1 MCKDYPRFALPKS
14 KHHGV
19 SRLTVRVPDFDWFH
33 KVIFQRSLLREFG
46 NLALA
51 VFATLFAI
59 TLTTQLIRLLGQ
71 AAIGRVLSEGVV
83 ALLTFSA
90 LNYLPVL
97 LSLTLFI
104 SVLMTL
110 SRSYRESEMVIW
122 FGSGLSLLAWVRPVL
137 LFASPLVALVALLSL
152 FLSPWAI
159 GKAEE
164 YRHQM
169 NLRDEASR
177 VAPGVFREALG
188 ADRVFFVEEIA
199 GDQTNVQ
206 NVFIAQMQQG
216 RLGITVSRRG
226 YRESAENG
234 DRFVVLLDGR
244 RYEGVPGDL
253 DFKVMDFQR
262 YAMKI
267 ETRET
272 QAEQASSKAMST
284 LALLQA
290 PSNSNLAELLWRLG
304 LPIATLILALLAIP
318 LSFVNPR
325 ASRSVNLLFALLTY
339 MVYANL
345 LSIVQAW
352 VSQGRLAF
360 GTGWWAVHAGML
372 GVLALLFYR
381 RLRVGSLLGRR

>member
-1 MCKDYPRFALPKS
+1 
-14 KHHGV
+14 
-19 SRLTVRVPDFDWFH
+19 
-33 KVIFQRSLLREFG
+33 
-46 NLALA
+46 
-51 VFATLFAI
+51 
-59 TLTTQLIRLLGQ
+59 
-71 AAIGRVLSEGVV
+71 
-83 ALLTFSA
+83 
-90 LNYLPVL
+90 
-97 LSLTLFI
+97 LTLFI
-104 SVLMTL
+104 TVLMTL

-164 YRHQM
+164 YRRQM
-169 NLRDEASR
+169 DLRDQASR
-177 VAPGVFREALG
+177 VAPGVFREAAG

-244 RYEGVPGDL
+244 RYEGIPGDL

-262 YAMKI
+262 YAMKV

-272 QAEQASSKAMST
+272 PAEQASTKAMST
-284 LALLQA
+284 FALLQA
-290 PSNSNLAELLWRLG
+290 RGNPGLAELVWRLG
-304 LPIATLILALLAIP
+304 LPISAMILALLAIP

-360 GTGWWAVHAGML
+360 TTGWWAVHAGML

>member
-1 MCKDYPRFALPKS
+1 
-14 KHHGV
+14 
-19 SRLTVRVPDFDWFH
+19 
-33 KVIFQRSLLREFG
+33 VIFRRALLREFG

-71 AAIGRVLSEGVV
+71 AAIGKVLSEGVA
-83 ALLTFSA
+83 ALLAFSA

-104 SVLMTL
+104 TVLMTL

-122 FGSGLSLLAWVRPVL
+122 FGSGLSLLAWIRPVL
-137 LFASPLVALVALLSL
+137 LFAAPLVVLVAVLSL

-164 YRHQM
+164 YRRQM
-169 NLRDEASR
+169 NLQDDVSR
-177 VAPGVFREALG
+177 VAPGVFREAG
-188 ADRVFFVEEIA
+188 SADRVFFVEEIA

-206 NVFIAQMQQG
+206 NVFIAQMRQG
-216 RLGITVSRRG
+216 TLGVTVSRRG

-262 YAMKI
+262 YAMKV
-267 ETRET
+267 ETRE
-272 QAEQASSKAMST
+272 ARVEEASTKAMST
-284 LALLQA
+284 LGLLQA
-290 PSNSNLAELLWRLG
+290 RGNGHLAELLWRIG
-304 LPIATLILALLAIP
+304 LPIATFVLALLAIP

-325 ASRSVNLLFALLTY
+325 ASRSVNLLFALFTY

-352 VSQGRLAF
+352 VSQGRLGF
-360 GTGWWAVHAGML
+360 NTGWWVVHAGML

-381 RLRVGSLLGRR
+381 RLRVGPLLRRR

>member
-1 MCKDYPRFALPKS
+1 
-14 KHHGV
+14 
-19 SRLTVRVPDFDWFH
+19 
-33 KVIFQRSLLREFG
+33 VIFQRALLREFG

-71 AAIGRVLSEGVV
+71 AAIGKVLSEGVA
-83 ALLTFSA
+83 ALLAFSA

-104 SVLMTL
+104 TVLMTL

-122 FGSGLSLLAWVRPVL
+122 FSSGLSLLAWIRPVVM
-137 LFASPLVALVALLSL
+137 FAAPLVALVAVLSL

-164 YRHQM
+164 YRRQM
-169 NLRDEASR
+169 KVRDEVSR
-177 VAPGVFREALG
+177 VAPGVFLEAAA

-206 NVFIAQMQQG
+206 NVFIAQMKQG
-216 RLGITVSRRG
+216 RLGVTVSRRG

-234 DRFVVLLDGR
+234 DRFVTLLDGR

-253 DFKVMDFQR
+253 DFKIMDFER
-262 YAMKI
+262 YSMKV

-272 QAEQASSKAMST
+272 QAEETSTKAMST
-284 LALLQA
+284 FGLLLA
-290 PSNSNLAELLWRLG
+290 PSNPRLAELLWRVG
-304 LPIATLILALLAIP
+304 LPISAFVLALLAIP

-325 ASRSVNLLFALLTY
+325 ASRSVNLLFALFTY
-339 MVYANL
+339 MVYANV

-352 VSQGRLAF
+352 VSQGRIAF
-360 GTGWWAVHAGML
+360 NTGWWAVHAAMI
-372 GVLALLFYR
+372 GVLCILFYR
-381 RLRVGSLLGRR
+381 RVRLGSLFGRRR

>member
-1 MCKDYPRFALPKS
+1 M
-14 KHHGV
+14 
-19 SRLTVRVPDFDWFH
+19 
-33 KVIFQRSLLREFG
+33 IFQRALLREFG

-51 VFATLFAI
+51 VFSALFAI

-71 AAIGRVLSEGVV
+71 AAGGKVLSEAIV
-83 ALLTFSA
+83 ALLAFSA

-104 SVLMTL
+104 TVLMTL

-122 FGSGLSLLAWVRPVL
+122 FSSGLSLLAWIRPVL
-137 LFASPLVALVALLSL
+137 LFAAPLAALIAALSL

-169 NLRDEASR
+169 NVRDEVSR
-177 VAPGVFREALG
+177 VAPGVFLEAPA

-206 NVFIAQMQQG
+206 NVFIAQMKEG
-216 RLGITVSRRG
+216 RLGITVSSRG
-226 YRESAENG
+226 YRELAENG
-234 DRFVVLLDGR
+234 DRLVVLLDGR
-244 RYEGVPGDL
+244 RYEGIPGNL
-253 DFKVMDFQR
+253 DFKIMDFGR
-262 YAMKI
+262 YSMKV

-272 QAEQASSKAMST
+272 QAEEASTKAMST
-284 LALLQA
+284 FGLILA
-290 PSNSNLAELLWRLG
+290 PNNPRLAELLWRVG
-304 LPIATLILALLAIP
+304 LPISALVLALLAVP

-325 ASRSVNLLFALLTY
+325 ASRSVNLLFALFTY
-339 MVYANL
+339 MVYANV

-352 VSQGRLAF
+352 VSQGRVGF
-360 GTGWWAVHAGML
+360 NIGWWVVHAVML
-372 GVLALLFYR
+372 VVLGLLFFR
-381 RLRVGSLLGRR
+381 RMRLGSLFRRRR

>member
-1 MCKDYPRFALPKS
+1 
-14 KHHGV
+14 
-19 SRLTVRVPDFDWFH
+19 
-33 KVIFQRSLLREFG
+33 VIFRRALLREFG

-71 AAIGRVLSEGVV
+71 AATGKVLSEGVL
-83 ALLTFSA
+83 ALLGFSA

-97 LSLTLFI
+97 LSLTLFVTI
-104 SVLMTL
+104 LMTL
-110 SRSYRESEMVIW
+110 SRSYRDSEMVIW

-137 LFASPLVALVALLSL
+137 LFAAPLVALVAALSL
-152 FLSPWAI
+152 FLSPWAV

-164 YRHQM
+164 YRRQM
-169 NLRDEASR
+169 NTRDEASR
-177 VAPGVFREALG
+177 VAPGIFREASN

-206 NVFIAQMQQG
+206 NVFISQMQEG
-216 RLGITVSRRG
+216 RLGIVVSKRG
-226 YRESAENG
+226 YRETAENG

-244 RYEGVPGDL
+244 RYEGIPGDR

-262 YAMKI
+262 YALKI
-267 ETRET
+267 EAPESRG
-272 QAEQASSKAMST
+272 EQGTPKGTST
-284 LALLQA
+284 LGLLGERSTA
-290 PSNSNLAELLWRLG
+290 NLAELLWRIS
-304 LPIATLILALLAIP
+304 LPISALILALLAIP

-325 ASRSVNLLFALLTY
+325 ASRSVNLIFALLTY

-360 GTGWWAVHAGML
+360 QVGWWAVHAMML
-372 GVLALLFYR
+372 AVLVLLFFHRLGLGALLR
-381 RLRVGSLLGRR
+381 RR

>member
-1 MCKDYPRFALPKS
+1 M
-14 KHHGV
+14 
-19 SRLTVRVPDFDWFH
+19 
-33 KVIFQRSLLREFG
+33 IFQRALLREFG

-71 AAIGRVLSEGVV
+71 AAVGKVLSEGVV
-83 ALLTFSA
+83 ALLAFSA

-104 SVLMTL
+104 TVLMTL

-122 FGSGLSLLAWVRPVL
+122 FGSGLSLLAWIRPVL
-137 LFASPLVALVALLSL
+137 LFGAPLIALVAVLSL

-159 GKAEE
+159 GRAEE
-164 YRHQM
+164 YRRQM
-169 NLRDEASR
+169 NLQDDVSR
-177 VAPGVFREALG
+177 VAPGVFREAG
-188 ADRVFFVEEIA
+188 SADRVFFVEEIA

-206 NVFIAQMQQG
+206 NVFIAQMRQG
-216 RLGITVSRRG
+216 TLGITVSRRG

-253 DFKVMDFQR
+253 DFKVTDFQR
-262 YAMKI
+262 YAMRV

-272 QAEQASSKAMST
+272 QAEEASTKAMST
-284 LALLQA
+284 FGLLQT
-290 PSNSNLAELLWRLG
+290 PSNPHLAELLWRIG
-304 LPIATLILALLAIP
+304 LPIAALVLALLAIP

-325 ASRSVNLLFALLTY
+325 ASRSVNLLFALFTY

-345 LSIVQAW
+345 LGIVQAW

-360 GTGWWAVHAGML
+360 NTGWWVVHAGML
-372 GVLALLFYR
+372 GVLALLFYK

>member
-1 MCKDYPRFALPKS
+1 M
-14 KHHGV
+14 
-19 SRLTVRVPDFDWFH
+19 
-33 KVIFQRSLLREFG
+33 IFQRALLREVG

-51 VFATLFAI
+51 VFSALFAI

-71 AAIGRVLSEGVV
+71 AAGGKVLSEAVV
-83 ALLTFSA
+83 ALLAFSA

-122 FGSGLSLLAWVRPVL
+122 FGSGLSLLAWIRPVL
-137 LFASPLVALVALLSL
+137 LFAAPLVALVAALSL

-169 NLRDEASR
+169 QVRDEVSR
-177 VAPGVFREALG
+177 VAPGVFLEAPA
-188 ADRVFFVEEIA
+188 ADRVFFVEAIA

-206 NVFIAQMQQG
+206 NVFIAQMKEG
-216 RLGITVSRRG
+216 RLGITVSSRG
-226 YRESAENG
+226 YREAAENG
-234 DRFVVLLDGR
+234 DRMVVLLDGR
-244 RYEGVPGDL
+244 RYEGVPGNL
-253 DFKVMDFQR
+253 DFKVMNFER
-262 YAMKI
+262 YAMRV

-272 QAEQASSKAMST
+272 QAEETSTKAMST
-284 LALLQA
+284 FGLILA
-290 PSNSNLAELLWRLG
+290 PSNAHLAELLWRIG
-304 LPIATLILALLAIP
+304 LPISAFVLALLAIP

-325 ASRSVNLLFALLTY
+325 ASRSINLLFALFTY
-339 MVYANL
+339 MVYANV

-352 VSQGRLAF
+352 VSQGRVGF
-360 GTGWWAVHAGML
+360 NVGWWVVHAGML
-372 GVLALLFYR
+372 GVLCILFYR
-381 RLRVGSLLGRR
+381 RIRVGSLLGKRR

>member
-1 MCKDYPRFALPKS
+1 
-14 KHHGV
+14 
-19 SRLTVRVPDFDWFH
+19 
-33 KVIFQRSLLREFG
+33 VIFRRALLREFG

-71 AAIGRVLSEGVV
+71 AAIGKVLSQAVV
-83 ALLTFSA
+83 ALLAFSA

-97 LSLTLFI
+97 MSLTLFI
-104 SVLMTL
+104 TVLMTL

-122 FGSGLSLLAWVRPVL
+122 FGSGLSLLAWIRPVL
-137 LFASPLVALVALLSL
+137 LFAAPLVALVAVLSL

-159 GKAEE
+159 GRAED
-164 YRHQM
+164 YRRQM
-169 NLRDEASR
+169 NLQDDVSR
-177 VAPGVFREALG
+177 VAPGVFREAGG

-206 NVFIAQMQQG
+206 NVFIAQMREG

-244 RYEGVPGDL
+244 RYEGVPGEL

-262 YAMKI
+262 YAMRV

-272 QAEQASSKAMST
+272 QAEEASTKAMST
-284 LALLQA
+284 SGLLQT
-290 PSNSNLAELLWRLG
+290 PTNPHLAELLWRIG
-304 LPIATLILALLAIP
+304 LPIAALVLALLAIP

-325 ASRSVNLLFALLTY
+325 ASRSVNLIFALFTY

-360 GTGWWAVHAGML
+360 NTGWWVVHAGMI
-372 GVLALLFYR
+372 GVLVLLFYR
-381 RLRVGSLLGRR
+381 RLQVRPLFGRR

>member
-1 MCKDYPRFALPKS
+1 MFA
-14 KHHGV
+14 
-19 SRLTVRVPDFDWFH
+19 
-33 KVIFQRSLLREFG
+33 
-46 NLALA
+46 A
-51 VFATLFAI
+51 
-59 TLTTQLIRLLGQ
+59 
-71 AAIGRVLSEGVV
+71 
-83 ALLTFSA
+83 
-90 LNYLPVL
+90 
-97 LSLTLFI
+97 
-104 SVLMTL
+104 
-110 SRSYRESEMVIW
+110 
-122 FGSGLSLLAWVRPVL
+122 
-137 LFASPLVALVALLSL
+137 PLVGLVALLSL

-164 YRHQM
+164 YRRQM
-169 NLRDEASR
+169 NLRDEAAR

-226 YRESAENG
+226 YRETAENG

-244 RYEGVPGDL
+244 RYEGTPGDL

-267 ETRET
+267 EAREPRV
-272 QAEQASSKAMST
+272 EQASAKAMST

-290 PSNSNLAELLWRLG
+290 PSNNNLAELLWRLA

-325 ASRSVNLLFALLTY
+325 ASRSVNLLFAIFTF

-345 LSIVQAW
+345 LNIVQAW
-352 VSQGRLAF
+352 VSQGRLSF
-360 GTGWWAVHAGML
+360 STGWWAVHAGML
-372 GVLALLFYR
+372 GVLALLFFK
-381 RLRVGSLLGRR
+381 RLRVGSLLGGR

>member
-1 MCKDYPRFALPKS
+1 
-14 KHHGV
+14 
-19 SRLTVRVPDFDWFH
+19 
-33 KVIFQRSLLREFG
+33 VIFQRALLREFG

-71 AAIGRVLSEGVV
+71 AAIGDVLSEGVV
-83 ALLTFSA
+83 ALLAFSA

-104 SVLMTL
+104 TVLMTL

-137 LFASPLVALVALLSL
+137 LFASPLVALVAVLSL
-152 FLSPWAI
+152 FLSPWAV

-164 YRHQM
+164 YRRQM
-169 NLRDEASR
+169 DLRDEASR
-177 VAPGVFREALG
+177 VAPGVFREATS

-206 NVFIAQMQQG
+206 NVFIAQMKQG

-226 YRESAENG
+226 YRKSAENG

-244 RYEGVPGDL
+244 RYEGIPGDL
-253 DFKVMDFQR
+253 DFKVMDFQS
-262 YAMKI
+262 YAMKV
-267 ETRET
+267 ETREAP
-272 QAEQASSKAMST
+272 AEQASAKAMST
-284 LALLQA
+284 FALFQA
-290 PSNSNLAELLWRLG
+290 RSNPNLAELVWRLG
-304 LPIATLILALLAIP
+304 LPISALILALLAIP

-352 VSQGRLAF
+352 VSQGRVAF
-360 GTGWWAVHAGML
+360 STGWWAVHAGML
-372 GVLALLFYR
+372 CVLALLFYR
-381 RLRVGSLLGRR
+381 RLRVGSLLGRA

>member
-1 MCKDYPRFALPKS
+1 
-14 KHHGV
+14 
-19 SRLTVRVPDFDWFH
+19 
-33 KVIFQRSLLREFG
+33 VIFRRALLREFG
-46 NLALA
+46 SLALA
-51 VFATLFAI
+51 VFSALFAI
-59 TLTTQLIRLLGQ
+59 TLTTQLVRLLGQ
-71 AAIGRVLSEGVV
+71 AAIGKVLSEGVV
-83 ALLTFSA
+83 ALLAFSA

-104 SVLMTL
+104 TVLMTL

-122 FGSGLSLLAWVRPVL
+122 FGSGLSLLAWIRPVS
-137 LFASPLVALVALLSL
+137 LFALPLVILVAVLSL
-152 FLSPWAI
+152 LLSPWAI
-159 GKAEE
+159 GKADE
-164 YRHQM
+164 YLRQM
-169 NLRDEASR
+169 NLRDEVSR
-177 VAPGVFREALG
+177 VAPGVFREAPG

-226 YRESAENG
+226 YREVAENG

-244 RYEGVPGDL
+244 RYEGVPGDR
-253 DFKVMDFQR
+253 DFKVMNFGR

-267 ETRET
+267 ETREMRAGQT
-272 QAEQASSKAMST
+272 STKAMST

-290 PSNSNLAELLWRLG
+290 RSNDSLAELLWRLG
-304 LPIATLILALLAIP
+304 LPISALILALLAIP

-325 ASRSVNLLFALLTY
+325 ASRSINLFFALLTY

-352 VSQGRLAF
+352 VSQGRVTFNA
-360 GTGWWAVHAGML
+360 GWWPVHAGML
-372 GVLALLFYR
+372 GVLALLFYK